1 MTDVSNVMS
10 DERRVFVSAH
20 CEVCRTSLASLADP
34 ELLEESVAAVRSV
47 GTLISP
53 TSSLNDTVR
62 RLYEEARL
70 YAALRVFVGG
80 NASNTDPPHWLTPSS
95 DVPPHFPHVIS
106 QASVALPPG
115 E

>member
-34 ELLEESVAAVRSV
+34 ELLEESVAGVRSV

-53 TSSLNDTVR
+53 TSSLKTTRSGHRYN
-62 RLYEEARL
+62 L
-70 YAALRVFVGG
+70 
-80 NASNTDPPHWLTPSS
+80 H
-95 DVPPHFPHVIS
+95 
-106 QASVALPPG
+106 ALPFFKKKLTDLRQARWK
-115 E
+115 

>member
-20 CEVCRTSLASLADP
+20 CEVCRTSLASLADS

-53 TSSLNDTVR
+53 TSSLKTTRSGHKHN
-62 RLYEEARL
+62 L
-70 YAALRVFVGG
+70 YALPLKKLTDFTLSKAEVIFLYFQKPRELYGLWLGGHLFV
-80 NASNTDPPHWLTPSS
+80 
-95 DVPPHFPHVIS
+95 
-106 QASVALPPG
+106 
-115 E
+115 

>member
-20 CEVCRTSLASLADP
+20 CEVCRTSLASLADS

-53 TSSLNDTVR
+53 TSSLKTTRSGHKHN
-62 RLYEEARL
+62 L
-70 YAALRVFVGG
+70 YALPLKKTDGLYAKQSG
-80 NASNTDPPHWLTPSS
+80 SNFPV
-95 DVPPHFPHVIS
+95 VPEATGTLWAMARGSFIRLS
-106 QASVALPPG
+106 KLA

>member
-20 CEVCRTSLASLADP
+20 CEVCRTSLASLLADS

-53 TSSLNDTVR
+53 TSSLKTTRSGHKHN
-62 RLYEEARL
+62 L
-70 YAALRVFVGG
+70 YA
-80 NASNTDPPHWLTPSS
+80 
-95 DVPPHFPHVIS
+95 
-106 QASVALPPG
+106 LPLKKT
-115 E
+115 

>member
-34 ELLEESVAAVRSV
+34 ELLEESVAAVKSV

-53 TSSLNDTVR
+53 TSSLKTTRSGHKHN
-62 RLYEEARL
+62 L
-70 YAALRVFVGG
+70 YALPLKKL
-80 NASNTDPPHWLTPSS
+80 TDFTLSKAE
-95 DVPPHFPHVIS
+95 VIF
-106 QASVALPPG
+106 L
-115 E
+115 